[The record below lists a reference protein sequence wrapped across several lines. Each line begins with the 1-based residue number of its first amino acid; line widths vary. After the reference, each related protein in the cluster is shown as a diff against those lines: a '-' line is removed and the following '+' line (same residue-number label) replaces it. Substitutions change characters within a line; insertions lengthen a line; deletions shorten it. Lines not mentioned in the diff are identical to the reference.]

1 MATFHEA
8 LKHKNRLSPV
18 LLKRAE
24 VMGVGVG
31 YADPKKPTAGA
42 SVIVYTHQKI
52 VPSGLNNLKS
62 VASKLGSSVPV
73 RFLSADSFKAHV
85 LKAPKPKVY
94 KATTFQSRNRPVPGG
109 VSIGKTNPFATG
121 TAGLIVIKNNQLYIL
136 SNNHVL
142 IRDNSSAF
150 SETVQPGPADGGRS
164 GTDRV
169 GRAYQFVPLHP
180 GEVNFQDS
188 SIALPTSN
196 SLLNPRYLRN
206 ASGDLITVPG
216 HLLSYP
222 VGLQVFK
229 SGRTSGAV
237 RGTVESNNVDVRV
250 SYGGS
255 LGTLLF
261 RNQTVIVGTS
271 GPVSL
276 PGDSG
281 SVWLRSSDRYAV
293 ALNFAGP
300 ADGSRS
306 ISNPIG
312 VVMASYGVRTAIPAA
327 GGTYTAGKIKGTAPH
342 GDASYVQP
350 LTAQQRKRTRAIL
363 VKSHK

>member
-1 MATFHEA
+1 MSTFHEA
-8 LKHKNRLSPV
+8 LKHKNRISPV

-24 VMGVGVG
+24 VMAVGVG
-31 YADPKKPTAGA
+31 YADPKKPTLGA

-62 VASKLGSSVPV
+62 VAAKLGASVPV
-73 RFLSADSFKAHV
+73 RFVSTNSFKSHV
-85 LKAPKPKVY
+85 LTAPKPKVY
-94 KATTFQSRNRPVPGG
+94 KVTSFISRNRPVPGG
-109 VSIGKTNPFATG
+109 VSIGKTSPFSTG
-121 TAGLIVIKNNQLYIL
+121 TAGLIVIKNKQPYIL

-142 IRDNSSAF
+142 IKNNSSAF
-150 SETVQPGPADGGRS
+150 SETVQPGPADGGIS

-169 GRAYQFVPLHP
+169 GRAFQFVPLRK
-180 GEVNFQDS
+180 GSVNFQDS
-188 SIALPTSN
+188 SIALPTRN
-196 SLLNPRYLRN
+196 SLLNPRYLRS
-206 ASGDLITVPG
+206 ASGVLVTVPG
-216 HLLSYP
+216 HLLSFP
-222 VGLQVFK
+222 VGLKVFK
-229 SGRTSGAV
+229 SGRTTGFV

-261 RNQTVIVGTS
+261 RNQTVIVGDT

-281 SVWLRSSDRYAV
+281 SVWLRSSDRYAA

-300 ADGSRS
+300 EDGLRS

-312 VVMASYGVRTAIPAA
+312 VVMAAYGVRTAVPAA
-327 GGTYTAGKIKGTAPH
+327 GGTFTGGKVKGTAPS
-342 GDASYVQP
+342 GNSSYVQP
-350 LTAQQRKRTRAIL
+350 LTEQQRKRNRAIL